1 MPSDVIAL
9 KTFGEQEIKSL
20 ACFYRSSSLI
30 SCGKKSVKPIVN
42 ATSLE
47 AEFNIFKKIVVT
59 KRLKYES
66 NQSSSLAETNKKI
79 TDGEREI
86 ELLQSVPTK
95 TKIAKKKQ
103 GIASLEKERD
113 NLIKKQNHNLEIMLK
128 DWCTDNK
135 LISMHQDITK
145 IIEMAALISPSTA
158 EVERS
163 FSLMNL
169 ISTPLRQRL
178 SAENLGHCMRICK
191 FPRRLTENDYQQILS

>member
-1 MPSDVIAL
+1 M
-9 KTFGEQEIKSL
+9 
-20 ACFYRSSSLI
+20 
-30 SCGKKSVKPIVN
+30 
-42 ATSLE
+42 
-47 AEFNIFKKIVVT
+47 
-59 KRLKYES
+59 
-66 NQSSSLAETNKKI
+66 AETNKKI

-145 IIEMAALISPSTA
+145 IIEMAALIPPSTA

-169 ISTPLRQRL
+169 ISTPLQKHL
-178 SAENLGHCMRICK
+178 SAEKLGHCMRICK
-191 FPRRLTENDYQQILS
+191 FPRSLTKNDYQQLLSQ

>member
-1 MPSDVIAL
+1 MN
-9 KTFGEQEIKSL
+9 QIK
-20 ACFYRSSSLI
+20 
-30 SCGKKSVKPIVN
+30 
-42 ATSLE
+42 
-47 AEFNIFKKIVVT
+47 
-59 KRLKYES
+59 
-66 NQSSSLAETNKKI
+66 QSSSLAATNKKI

-86 ELLQSVPTK
+86 ELLKSVLTK
-95 TKIAKKKQ
+95 TKIAKEKQ
-103 GIASLEKERD
+103 RTASLEKERV
-113 NLIKKQNHNLEIMLK
+113 NLIKKQNYNFEIMLK